1 MHDKVTCFYFIPRR
15 DWEGER
21 ERVDGIA
28 VPSSHEL
35 LLNLFARRIKTP
47 AYEAVPHL

>member
-35 LLNLFARRIKTP
+35 LLNLFARRIKT
-47 AYEAVPHL
+47 HL